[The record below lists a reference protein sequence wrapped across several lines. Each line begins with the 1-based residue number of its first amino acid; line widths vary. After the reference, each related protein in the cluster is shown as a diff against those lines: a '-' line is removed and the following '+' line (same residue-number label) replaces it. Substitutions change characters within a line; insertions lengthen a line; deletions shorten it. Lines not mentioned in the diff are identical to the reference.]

1 MVSEWVQSPIPLA
14 QLGTIPQGQPSGR
27 ALVGWAKVP
36 VVTHSSAPPS
46 MPPGSA
52 TPVQVSM
59 LRVLSRKPAHKSL
72 LCIFCFPGNHPV
84 TAALP
89 HSPAMINL
97 EPNGVSEEDFPAG
110 EIGRKGAVEL
120 GVELQCPPE
129 GRGRAGPLIR
139 RPSRSFVLWPPL
151 HLSGPI

>member
-1 MVSEWVQSPIPLA
+1 M
-14 QLGTIPQGQPSGR
+14 
-27 ALVGWAKVP
+27 
-36 VVTHSSAPPS
+36 
-46 MPPGSA
+46 
-52 TPVQVSM
+52 
-59 LRVLSRKPAHKSL
+59 
-72 LCIFCFPGNHPV
+72 

-97 EPNGVSEEDFPAG
+97 EPTGVSEEDLPAG

-120 GVELQCPPE
+120 GLQLGLELQYPPE